1 MAYEHSG
8 SRTTWALTRCFC
20 PSIHSIV
27 VLVALAVP
35 PVIGI
40 TGCVEK
46 PATNDMPSTV
56 ALSTTDNGAI
66 ERTKRS
72 APIAVILFQTPTEC
86 LTCSADTYRWIELTR
101 EAGGAFLIVLTEP
114 PTAEEA
120 AALKRMRLNF
130 TVLREPVRHAYGV
143 VPPALA
149 VFRGPDTLILEGS
162 LTPTRRSALLDSTRR
177 MLQKM

>member
-1 MAYEHSG
+1 M
-8 SRTTWALTRCFC
+8 
-20 PSIHSIV
+20 
-27 VLVALAVP
+27 
-35 PVIGI
+35 
-40 TGCVEK
+40 
-46 PATNDMPSTV
+46 
-56 ALSTTDNGAI
+56 
-66 ERTKRS
+66 
-72 APIAVILFQTPTEC
+72 ILFQTDGC

-114 PTAEEA
+114 QQRKKQ
-120 AALKRMRLNF
+120 LRWRMRLNF